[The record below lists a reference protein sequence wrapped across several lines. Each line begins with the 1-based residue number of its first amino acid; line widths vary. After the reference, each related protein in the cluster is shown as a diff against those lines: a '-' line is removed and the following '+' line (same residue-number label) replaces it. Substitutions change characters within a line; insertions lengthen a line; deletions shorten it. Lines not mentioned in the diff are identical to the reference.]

1 MADFIR
7 NLDWFHGDPDRFALL
22 VLVAVAL
29 AMITAF
35 VAAVRHSTHRD
46 QRKPIFVKAK
56 ANRVPPASRDTA
68 GRNHGSEPRENRTKL
83 HRRASI
89 IGKRFRRS
97 RRIRDNLLFISSF
110 AKAPRKV
117 GSIAPSGRGLGRAM
131 AAELPTEY
139 NICVELGGGTG
150 SLTSAILSAGLP
162 SHKLIVIERD
172 PRLAARLRKRFP
184 KVTVVEGDAQNLR
197 QILGE
202 IGVERV
208 DAIFS
213 GLPLRSLPEPV
224 RRNIATEAFATLSPG
239 GVFVQF
245 TYWGEP
251 PLPESV
257 VRDYGV
263 GGRMTRRVWQN
274 MPPANV
280 WRYECKPK
288 SA

>member
-1 MADFIR
+1 VADFIR
-7 NLDWFHGDPDRFALL
+7 NLDWFHGDPDRLALFALA
-22 VLVAVAL
+22 AVAL
-29 AMITAF
+29 VLITAF
-35 VAAVRHSTHRD
+35 AAAVRHSMHRD
-46 QRKPIFVKAK
+46 ERKPVFVRAK
-56 ANRVPPASRDTA
+56 PHRAPTASTGA
-68 GRNHGSEPRENRTKL
+68 PGRGSESREIRSKL
-83 HRRASI
+83 HRRATI

-110 AKAPRKV
+110 AAAPRKV
-117 GSIAPSGRGLGRAM
+117 GSITPSGRGLGRAM
-131 AAELPTEY
+131 AAELPDEY
-139 NICVELGGGTG
+139 EVCVELGGGTG
-150 SLTSAILSAGLP
+150 SLTSAILSAGVP

-202 IGVERV
+202 IGVNHV
-208 DAIFS
+208 DAVFS

-224 RRNIATEAFATLSPG
+224 RRNIATEAFAALSRG

-263 GGRMTRRVWQN
+263 DGRMTQRVWQN

-280 WRYECKPK
+280 WRYECPAK
-288 SA
+288 SV